1 MPTTWTPTW
10 IPGRISK
17 PSRSRTRLD
26 RDERERGGGGVRP
39 SASAILRAFPTNSTA
54 GGQRQTIN
62 MRGCERETVTERR
75 ERQGEGDGESE
86 TVNRA
91 ERTIVP
97 EKYAQLVTG
106 IRSRLGKKSKNDFA
120 QTFLLVNHFN

>member
-1 MPTTWTPTW
+1 M
-10 IPGRISK
+10 GGFVR
-17 PSRSRTRLD
+17 RRLQF
-26 RDERERGGGGVRP
+26 
-39 SASAILRAFPTNSTA
+39 SARFPTNSTA

-75 ERQGEGDGESE
+75 EKREGESE

-106 IRSRLGKKSKNDFA
+106 IRSRLGKKVKMISHKLFC
-120 QTFLLVNHFN
+120 

>member
-17 PSRSRTRLD
+17 PSCSRTRLE
-26 RDERERGGGGVRP
+26 RDERERERGGGVCP

-75 ERQGEGDGESE
+75 ERQREGGRERDSKSCGKNYCSGKVCPASYGQPVEAGE
-86 TVNRA
+86 
-91 ERTIVP
+91 
-97 EKYAQLVTG
+97 
-106 IRSRLGKKSKNDFA
+106 KK
-120 QTFLLVNHFN
+120 

>member
-1 MPTTWTPTW
+1 
-10 IPGRISK
+10 
-17 PSRSRTRLD
+17 
-26 RDERERGGGGVRP
+26 
-39 SASAILRAFPTNSTA
+39 
-54 GGQRQTIN
+54 

-75 ERQGEGDGESE
+75 ERQGEEDGESG

-106 IRSRLGKKSKNDFA
+106 IRSRLEEKSKNDFA